1 MLQNPFTT
9 TSTVK
14 KLASWVVHVYV
25 SISLHLFPF
34 HSVSGSGVWNWW
46 AETFLPLMMAAFNSS
61 NFRPFLLTGFLGL
74 ESAHHWISTLFFM
87 FYLIAIMGNSTI
99 LVVIKM
105 ERSLHQPM
113 HLFLSLLAISDLGL
127 CTTTLPTL
135 LKLSWLDDREVGFDA
150 CLVQMFFI
158 HVFSLIES
166 GILLTMAFNRF
177 IAISRPLRY
186 RAILTQSTIAKIGIG
201 IALRAVA
208 VILPGPILIK
218 RLKFCKANVL
228 SHAYCLHPDIIKL
241 ACSDHRI
248 SSIYGLIV
256 VLITF
261 GVDSTLILLSYL
273 KILTTVFKLASA
285 QQRRRAL
292 DTCVSHILAVLLLYV
307 PMLGVSIIHRF
318 AKRIPPVIHTIMGYV
333 YLLVPPVLNPI
344 IYCIKT
350 REIRIHLL
358 KLFSRK

>member
-1 MLQNPFTT
+1 MLQNPFI
-9 TSTVK
+9 TSSPVK
-14 KLASWVVHVYV
+14 KLASWEVRIYI
-25 SISLHLFPF
+25 SISLHLCISC
-34 HSVSGSGVWNWW
+34 HSIWNWW
-46 AETFLPLMMAAFNSS
+46 AETFLPLIMAAFNSS

-74 ESAHHWISTLFFM
+74 ESTHHWISALFFM
-87 FYLIAIMGNSTI
+87 LYLIAILGNSTI
-99 LVVIKM
+99 LVAIKK
-105 ERSLHQPM
+105 ERSLQQPM

-135 LKLSWLDDREVGFDA
+135 LKLSWFDDREIGFDA

-166 GILLTMAFNRF
+166 GILLTMAFDCF
-177 IAISRPLRY
+177 VAISHPLRY
-186 RAILTQSTIAKIGIG
+186 RAILNQMTIAKIGIG
-201 IALRAVA
+201 IILRAVA

-218 RLKFCKANVL
+218 RLKFCEANVL

-248 SSIYGLIV
+248 SSIYGLMV
-256 VLITF
+256 VLVTF
-261 GVDSTLILLSYL
+261 GVDSLLILLSYL
-273 KILTTVFKLASA
+273 KILATVFRLASA
-285 QQRRRAL
+285 QEQRRAL

-318 AKRIPPVIHTIMGYV
+318 AKHIPPVIHTIMGYI

-344 IYCIKT
+344 VYCIKT
-350 REIRIHLL
+350 REIRAHLL
-358 KLFSRK
+358 KLFSQK